1 MMQLRCDT
9 FTTNSFIINTK
20 TNDFY
25 QILEEK
31 FDIQEKI

>member
-25 QILEEK
+25 QVLEEK
-31 FDIQEKI
+31 FGIQENI